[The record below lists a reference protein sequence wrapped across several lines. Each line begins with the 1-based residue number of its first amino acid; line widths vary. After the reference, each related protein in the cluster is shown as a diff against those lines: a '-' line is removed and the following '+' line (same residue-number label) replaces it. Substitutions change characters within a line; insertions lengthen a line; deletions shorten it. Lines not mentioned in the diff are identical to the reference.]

1 MRMKKKY
8 GLIGGIF
15 ALIVMVGFTT
25 NLKDINQEMVKHAAE
40 LIGLEF
46 TKSEIDSMLPS
57 LESKRVVY
65 QKLRESEI
73 PNSLA
78 PAIEFNPIPDKFK
91 MPTNQV
97 LIKYKPIEGKIK
109 MPANKNDLAFY
120 SIKELSELIKSGQI
134 SCVELTQFFINR
146 LKKHDKTL
154 HCVISYTEERALERA
169 KWADD
174 EIKAGRHRG
183 ELHGIPFG
191 VKDLFATKDA
201 KTTWGAMPYKDQQ
214 FEQDASVIGKLE
226 RHGAVLIAKLSLGA
240 LAWGDVWFDG
250 KTRNPWNPSEGS
262 SGSSAGSAAAVSA
275 GLLPFAIGTETLGSI
290 VSPSTVCGVTGFR
303 PSYGTISRTGAM
315 ALSWSMD
322 KVGPIARNAEDCA
335 IVFNALR
342 GDYGLDKSAFK
353 APFNYSIDN
362 KLAKLKIGYVKSAF
376 ERDYAFRYNDSLS
389 LVALKKMGYELIPI
403 ELPDVPNISFIL
415 EAEAAAAFDYL
426 TRSNQ
431 DDLMVRQIQNA
442 WPNIFRQA
450 RFIPAV
456 EYINANRLRKQLI
469 EEMHTTMQ
477 SVHMYVHPSWAS
489 SSLTLTNL
497 TGHPSV
503 TIPNGFSEEGTP
515 TSISF
520 TGRLFDDGRLL
531 QFVQSYQ
538 DYTGFHLEQPEK
550 YRE

>member
-1 MRMKKKY
+1 MKKKY
-8 GLIGGIF
+8 WLISGFF
-15 ALIVMVGFTT
+15 ALVVIFGFTT
-25 NLKDINQEMVKHAAE
+25 NLKDINREIVKHAAE

-46 TKSEIDSMLPS
+46 TSSEIDSMLPS
-57 LESKRVVY
+57 LERKRIIY
-65 QKLRESEI
+65 EELRENEI
-73 PNSLA
+73 PNSLI
-78 PAIEFNPIPDKFK
+78 PAIEFNPIPDAFK
-91 MPTNQV
+91 MPTRQT
-97 LIKYKPIEGKIK
+97 LIKYKPIEGKVK
-109 MPANKNDLAFY
+109 LPSNKNDLAFY
-120 SIKELSELIKSGQI
+120 SIRELGELIKSRQI
-134 SCVELTQFFINR
+134 SCVDLTQFFIDR

-154 HCVISYTEERALERA
+154 HCVISYTEQRALERA
-169 KWADD
+169 KWADK
-174 EIKAGRHRG
+174 EIVAGRYRG

-191 VKDLFATKDA
+191 VKDLFASKDA
-201 KTTWGAMPYKDQQ
+201 KTTWGATPYKNQQ
-214 FEQDASVIGKLE
+214 FENDATVIGKLE
-226 RHGAVLIAKLSLGA
+226 RSGAILVAKLSLGA

-250 KTRNPWNPSEGS
+250 KTRNPWSPSEGS

-303 PSYGTISRTGAM
+303 PTYGTISRKGAM

-335 IVFNALR
+335 IVFSALR
-342 GDYGLDKSAFK
+342 GDYGLDKSALK
-353 APFNYSIDN
+353 APFNYNTDK
-362 KLAKLKIGYVKSAF
+362 KLTKLKIGYVKSDF

-389 LVALKKMGYELIPI
+389 LVALQEMGYELVPM
-403 ELPDVPNISFIL
+403 ELPKVPNISFIL
-415 EAEAAAAFDYL
+415 EAEAAAAFDHL

-442 WPNIFRQA
+442 WPNVFRQA

-469 EEMHTTMQ
+469 EDMHQTMQ
-477 SVHMYVHPSWAS
+477 SVHFYVHPSWAS

-503 TIPNGFSEEGTP
+503 TVPNGFSEKDTP

-531 QFVQSYQ
+531 QFIHLFQEH
-538 DYTGFHLEQPEK
+538 TGFHLEQPEK